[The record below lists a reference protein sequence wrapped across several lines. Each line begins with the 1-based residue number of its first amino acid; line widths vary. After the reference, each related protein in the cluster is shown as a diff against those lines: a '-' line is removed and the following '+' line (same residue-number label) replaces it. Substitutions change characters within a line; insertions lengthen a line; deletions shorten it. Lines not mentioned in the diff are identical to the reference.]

1 MEGLQLDM
9 EEDKRKSALIYPFL
23 FMLRR
28 FAFMIS
34 VVFMAYFTWVQ
45 IAINFATSFT
55 MIFYFC
61 FVWPF
66 ESHRMTK
73 LEIFNEVTAI

>member
-1 MEGLQLDM
+1 M
-9 EEDKRKSALIYPFL
+9 EENKRKEALIYPFL

-28 FAFMIS
+28 IAFMIS
-34 VVFMAYFTWVQ
+34 VVFMDHFTWAQ

-55 MIFYFC
+55 MIFYFNY
-61 FVWPF
+61 VWPF
-66 ESHRMTK
+66 ESHGMTK